1 MPGRKV
7 RVSRPL
13 PPDCVA
19 STMNTTFSR
28 ATATTTTTAAMTKKP
43 KRIPRGP
50 AAKRSRALRTT
61 LDGVSGGGRRG
72 PVSNDVTS
80 RFPMPYP
87 GVGRGRPARDVPA
100 AKRTPHQRAKLKS
113 QSDEH
118 VVRAGHHSDR
128 EPLGM
133 PVGSSGVARKRRKRP
148 RSAVLAPSRAEFGRP
163 AAPPPTV
170 TGLLNAKRERGGQFS
185 SSRMKRTANNNAEL
199 PGATSLPH
207 GGRIVGGGK
216 KTRCV
221 VCRESH
227 GHAPPINTLYY
238 TPCSLPSTACCML
251 RRPFRRRLPSV
262 AITERTTFTCY
273 YCST

>member
-1 MPGRKV
+1 MPRRKI

-13 PPDCVA
+13 SPDCVA
-19 STMNTTFSR
+19 STINTSYSR
-28 ATATTTTTAAMTKKP
+28 APATTATAAIIKKP

-87 GVGRGRPARDVPA
+87 GVERGRPTRDVPA

-113 QSDEH
+113 PSDEN
-118 VVRAGHHSDR
+118 VVTAGHPANR

-133 PVGSSGVARKRRKRP
+133 PVGSPGVARKRRKRP

-170 TGLLNAKRERGGQFS
+170 TGLLNAEKERGGQFS
-185 SSRMKRTANNNAEL
+185 SSRMKRAANNNAQL
-199 PGATSLPH
+199 PGALPY

-221 VCRESH
+221 VGRESH
-227 GHAPPINTLYY
+227 AHAPPMNTQ
-238 TPCSLPSTACCML
+238 
-251 RRPFRRRLPSV
+251 
-262 AITERTTFTCY
+262 
-273 YCST
+273 